1 MGTHPIFESDFDC
14 LTELEHRSTC
24 VRKKS
29 AKMFMTKKQR
39 DAIYE
44 NLFREGVMVAEKI
57 CKRTQGRMHPDVTS
71 VSNLLVIKACQSLTS
86 RGLVKQQ
93 FAWRHY
99 YWVLTTEGIEYLREY
114 LHLPPE
120 IVPVTMKKQAKIVDN
135 KQPRGGRVGPARPAY
150 SGDQRE
156 EYRREKDANVGPGG
170 AGFGFRGGAG
180 RGAGRGGPAQ

>member
-1 MGTHPIFESDFDC
+1 MMIATTTSCPLKSSCKWERLYADLMFAGKPAWYLSM
-14 LTELEHRSTC
+14 RS
-24 VRKKS
+24 
-29 AKMFMTKKQR
+29 
-39 DAIYE
+39 
-44 NLFREGVMVAEKI
+44 
-57 CKRTQGRMHPDVTS
+57 VTS
-71 VSNLLVIKACQSLTS
+71 QSLTS

-99 YWVLTTEGIEYLREY
+99 YWTLTNEGIEYLREY

-120 IVPVTMKKQAKIVDN
+120 IVPMTMKKQATIVDD

>member
-14 LTELEHRSTC
+14 LTELEHRHAC
-24 VRKKS
+24 GEQES

-57 CKRTQGRMHPDVTS
+57 CKRTQGRVHPDVTGI
-71 VSNLLVIKACQSLTS
+71 SNLMVIKACQSLTS

-99 YWVLTTEGIEYLREY
+99 SWVLTNEGIEYLREY
-114 LHLPPE
+114 LPLPPE

-135 KQPRGGRVGPARPAY
+135 KPRGGGRVGVPQAAY
-150 SGDQRE
+150 SADNRDA
-156 EYRREKDANVGPGG
+156 YRREKDANSGPG
-170 AGFGFRGGAG
+170 AARFRLGGAG
-180 RGAGRGGPAQ
+180 RGAGQQ

>member
-1 MGTHPIFESDFDC
+1 MG
-14 LTELEHRSTC
+14 
-24 VRKKS
+24 
-29 AKMFMTKKQR
+29 KMFMTKKQR

-57 CKRTQGRMHPDVTS
+57 CKRTQGRMHPDVTA

-99 YWVLTTEGIEYLREY
+99 YWVLTNEGIEYPREY

-120 IVPVTMKKQAKIVDN
+120 IVPVSMKKQAKIVDN
-135 KQPRGGRVGPARPAY
+135 KPRGGGRVGVPTAAY
-150 SGDQRE
+150 SQDQRDQ
-156 EYRREKDANVGPGG
+156 YRREKDANSRGPNKTLFLNHCYCLHHYKGH
-170 AGFGFRGGAG
+170 AHI
-180 RGAGRGGPAQ
+180 QE